1 MTAVAGGLITLEYAL
16 EGLKYGEKQ
25 QPAPGEQL
33 SARDADVAR
42 YIQAATAVIEHL
54 VAGPILP
61 RTETQYRDGGKRAV
75 LLSGRL
81 TSPDAVTAVRV
92 DGEPFEGYTV
102 DPHSGILYAGGYR
115 TFGDGVRNV
124 EVDVTV
130 GMASVPETLQLA
142 TRELV
147 RHWIQ
152 NGREAPAAGVLGFQ
166 NDGSALVDDP
176 YAVPRRVRQLCA
188 PYAGSGFA

>member
-16 EGLKYGEKQ
+16 EGLKYGAKQ
-25 QPAPGEQL
+25 QPEPGEQL

-54 VAGPILP
+54 VGGPILP
-61 RTETQYRDGGKRAV
+61 RTETQYFVGGKRAV
-75 LLSGRL
+75 LMSGRL

-92 DGEPFEGYTV
+92 DGQPYEGYTV
-102 DPHSGILYAGGYR
+102 NPHAGILYAGGDR
-115 TFGDGVRNV
+115 SFGDGFRNV

-130 GMASVPETLQLA
+130 GMTTVPETLQLA

-152 NGREAPAAGVLGFQ
+152 NGNQTPRAGVL
-166 NDGSALVDDP
+166 DYGSDPTALADDP

-188 PYAGSGFA
+188 PFAESGFA